1 MRFDGS
7 ETAQSAPRGIQLV
20 AIVAAIVL
28 AIGAACFWFFRGH
41 AERPFVRPF
50 AESSEIESMEAS
62 EVNVGLGG
70 RRQTFQVPPEHWEL
84 ILAALLP
91 AQQDEHPAKW
101 ESFGTLEI
109 KRSSGDSDH
118 INLFVTGSDPGAFS
132 IGQTYYRGGN
142 STDLTRAVTKA
153 FKETEKK
160 KRAIGNPQ

>member
-7 ETAQSAPRGIQLV
+7 AAAQSAPRGMQFA
-20 AIVAAIVL
+20 AIIAAIVL
-28 AIGAACFWFFRGH
+28 VIGAACFWLFGRH

-50 AESSEIESMEAS
+50 AEASEIESMEAS
-62 EVNVGLGG
+62 GVKVGLGG
-70 RRQTFQVPPEHWEL
+70 RQQTFQVPPEDWEA

-91 AQQDEHPAKW
+91 AQQDDHPAKW
-101 ESFGTLEI
+101 ESFGALDV

-118 INLFVTGSDPGAFS
+118 INLFVTSADPGAFS

-142 STDLTRAVTKA
+142 STDLTRSVTRA

-160 KRAIGNPQ
+160 KRQSANQQ

>member
-7 ETAQSAPRGIQLV
+7 EAEPSASRGMQFV
-20 AIVAAIVL
+20 AIVAAVVL
-28 AIGAACFWFFRGH
+28 AVGAACFWFFRGH

-50 AESSEIESMEAS
+50 AEASEIESIEAS
-62 EVNVGLGG
+62 GVNVGLGG
-70 RRQTFQVPPEHWEL
+70 RRQSFQIPPEHWEP

-91 AQQDEHPAKW
+91 AQQDDHPAKW
-101 ESFGTLEI
+101 ESFGALDV
-109 KRSSGDSDH
+109 KSSTGATEH

-142 STDLTRAVTKA
+142 SGDLTRAVTKA

-160 KRAIGNPQ
+160 RRASANPQ